1 MKFDLLR
8 SRVNAARKELPGK
21 RRRSINHWIVSKKLI
36 GGEDEDGRTLTGME
50 LALCGGVRELC
61 AGHGPASAG

>member
-1 MKFDLLR
+1 MKIDLLR
-8 SRVNAARKELPGK
+8 SRGNA
-21 RRRSINHWIVSKKLI
+21 VCDSKKKLV

-50 LALCGGVRELC
+50 LALCGGVREPC

>member
-1 MKFDLLR
+1 MKIDLLR
-8 SRVNAARKELPGK
+8 SRGNA
-21 RRRSINHWIVSKKLI
+21 VCDSKKKLV

-50 LALCGGVRELC
+50 LALCGGVRGVC